1 MNCFNIR
8 ELQSVLKSKF
18 FVDVM
23 SSYEHRDMLSDTML
37 LVRYKSN
44 QENHIDLDVFNFYNY
59 GLTTSNINKVESLPN
74 KIFNDGSEKRTFL
87 NLLDH
92 KLLGNNFF

>member
-18 FVDVM
+18 FVDVI
-23 SSYEHRDMLSDTML
+23 SSHEHRDLLSDTML

-59 GLTTSNINKVESLPN
+59 GLSTSNINKIESLPN
-74 KIFNDGSEKRTFL
+74 KIFNEGPSNRTFL
-87 NLLDH
+87 NLLDY
-92 KLLGNNFF
+92 KLLVNNFL

>member
-23 SSYEHRDMLSDTML
+23 SSFEHRDLLSDTML

-59 GLTTSNINKVESLPN
+59 GLMTSNVN
-74 KIFNDGSEKRTFL
+74 KIENLSNQIFNSGDDKRAFL
-87 NLLDH
+87 NPLDH
-92 KLLGNNFF
+92 RFLINNFL